1 MYDASWG
8 NVLSDY
14 GNQCGCTSIWDRLKK
29 ATTMLAYASE
39 DPALR
44 NPVSHIV
51 LAL

>member
-8 NVLSDY
+8 NVFPDY
-14 GNQCGCTSIWDRLKK
+14 GYQCGCASIWDSLKK